1 MVARLLLIT
10 RLLHEYRMS
19 FVWDGGA
26 WGALAACNRDVSYTF
41 SLGYESFTLPHC
53 YGYVVLAEQMFA
65 GVLPFPPPLHS
76 SAVFQRSGS
85 FGQGSQTRLVD
96 VEDADICK

>member
-1 MVARLLLIT
+1 
-10 RLLHEYRMS
+10 MS

>member
-1 MVARLLLIT
+1 M
-10 RLLHEYRMS
+10 
-19 FVWDGGA
+19 GGA
-26 WGALAACNRDVSYTF
+26 SSVQQRCFVHISLGYEPI

-85 FGQGSQTRLVD
+85 FGQGSQARLVD

>member
-1 MVARLLLIT
+1 M
-10 RLLHEYRMS
+10 
-19 FVWDGGA
+19 GGA
-26 WGALAACNRDVSYTF
+26 SSMQQRCFVHN